1 LDAINDDSLTLQS
14 SCATIAFE
22 YFERGEYMSN
32 KQRGLLAIFIL
43 IAATIMISAC
53 TYSLS
58 TPPAATPTLLPDN
71 LFVSPI
77 ASVENPMAMIEEF
90 AKQTSV
96 AQTTVA
102 NGGTPVT
109 PQAIVVG
116 TVITPQAGTAVTPQ
130 AGTVVAPAGAPGT
143 PTNAIAGPATPAIV
157 TAAPATTAPA
167 TPKASNTTPVPPGVR
182 PGSYTLQNGEFPYC
196 IARRFNVDPD
206 ALMSMNGLTDADVYY
221 AGKTLTIPQSGAFPG
236 GRMLATHPTTYSV
249 LSGEETIYSV
259 ACKFGDIDPA
269 TIASANSISVSA
281 KLTAGQKLQIP

>member
-1 LDAINDDSLTLQS
+1 
-14 SCATIAFE
+14 
-22 YFERGEYMSN
+22 MSN

-43 IAATIMISAC
+43 VTSTVIISAC
-53 TYSLS
+53 TQSLS
-58 TPPAATPTLLPDN
+58 SAPAATPTLLPPD

-77 ASVENPMAMIEEF
+77 ASVENPMAMIEQF

-102 NGGTPVT
+102 NGGTPAT

-130 AGTVVAPAGAPGT
+130 AGTIVASTVSAVGT
-143 PTNAIAGPATPAIV
+143 PTNAGAALVTTPVVV
-157 TAAPATTAPA
+157 TAAPVTAA
-167 TPKASNTTPVPPGVR
+167 AVTSAASYTTPVPSGVR
-182 PGSYTLQNGEFPYC
+182 PGSYTLQEGEFPYC

-206 ALMSMNGLTDADVYY
+206 ALMSMNGLTNADVYY
-221 AGKTLTIPQSGAFPG
+221 PGKTLTIPQSGAFPG

-249 LSGEETIYSV
+249 LSGDETIYSV

-269 TIASANSISVSA
+269 TIASANGISVSA
-281 KLTAGQKLQIP
+281 KLTAGQVLKIP